1 MPEVIKKHKIYTK
14 EELGKLG
21 IVNTHKK
28 FAELLIYKK
37 DDKVYLFKHIDKNK
51 LKLYI

>member
-1 MPEVIKKHKIYTK
+1 MPGIVKKEKIYTK
-14 EELGKLG
+14 KELEKLG
-21 IVNTHKK
+21 LVDTYEK
-28 FAELLIYKK
+28 FSDLLIYKK

>member
-14 EELGKLG
+14 EELRKIG
-21 IVNTHKK
+21 IVDTHKK